1 MKGSTSTLSEV
12 VLSDSA
18 GTGFHPKVE
27 NGQIVERPKLTG
39 DINDDGVVNI
49 QDLVLVAGQFGQSG
63 KNSADVN
70 KDGVVNIQ
78 DLVLVAGAFGNT
90 DAAPALRSQALA
102 MLTSTDVQGWLAQAR
117 GLTLTD
123 AASQRGIIFLEQL
136 LSILIPKETVLL
148 PNYPNPFNPET
159 WIPYRLAKDAFV
171 TLTIYD
177 QRGRVVRTL
186 NVGHRIAAVYESQ
199 VKAIHWDGRTEFGER
214 VASGIYFYT
223 LTAGDYSA
231 TRKMVI
237 LK

>member
-186 NVGHRIAAVYESQ
+186 NVGHRIAAVYESR

>member
-1 MKGSTSTLSEV
+1 M
-12 VLSDSA
+12 
-18 GTGFHPKVE
+18 GTGFRPQVE
-27 NGQIVERPKLTG
+27 NGQIVERLKLTG

-63 KNSADVN
+63 QNSADVN

-90 DAAPALRSQALA
+90 AAAPALRSQALA
-102 MLTSTDVQGWLAQAR
+102 MLTPTDVQGWLAQAR
-117 GLTLTD
+117 GLALTD
-123 AASQRGIIFLEQL
+123 AQSQRGIIFLEQL
-136 LSILIPKETVLL
+136 LSVLIPKETALL

-159 WIPYRLAKDAFV
+159 WIPYRLAKNAFV
-171 TLTIYD
+171 TVTIYD
-177 QRGRVVRTL
+177 QRGRVVRDIA
-186 NVGHRIAAVYESQ
+186 VGHRIAAVYQSRS
-199 VKAIHWDGRTEFGER
+199 KAIYWDGRTEFGER

-223 LTAGDYSA
+223 LIAGDYAA